1 MMKLFTKFFLLAVVV
16 LSSQFAN
23 TQISLVD
30 SKIPDSLRLSV
41 LGEGKKITSGKVFT
55 VLWKSNNHLVDFVHK
70 ANTDKDRGAIYG
82 IVLNTNIKDT
92 IDLIIEKEEKK
103 NLTIK
108 ILGNSI
114 ELKNGK
120 GLSLNFSS
128 LNGLNETIIIQP
140 SILGVDQKIDMAF
153 GNATGPFV
161 GLIFA
166 QIPFGTVEENLTIDV
181 TGPSE
186 KGLYT
191 LKEHDDSVYVSNVM
205 VLKRVASSL
214 ESSNSKVV
222 INGGAFKMAKADI
235 PASGIISVKG
245 FATHSNIFWVLIVLV
260 VGALFFTLY
269 FGFVNF
275 RRFGTAINIVR
286 GKYDDLEEGGK
297 VDSSD
302 TFPGSEKDEIE
313 DNPNTARIEGD
324 HGEGEVSHFQ
334 ALTAALSA
342 TVGLGNIA
350 GVAIALSIGGPGA
363 TFWMIVAGLLGMSSK
378 FVECTLGV
386 MYREIDE
393 NGTVYGGPMY
403 YLSKGFKQLK
413 AGGFGKILAIVFAI
427 MCIGG
432 SFGGGNM
439 FQSNQAF
446 KMFEMVTGGEGSFIH
461 GNGWIFGLIMAVF
474 VGVVIIGGIKSI
486 AKVTDK
492 IVPFMVG
499 IYVLAALIILGMNVT
514 LVPDAFGQIFD
525 GAFTGAG
532 ITGGIIGVLIQ
543 GFKRAAFSNEA
554 GIGSASIAHA
564 AVKTKH
570 PASEG
575 LVALLEPFID
585 TVLVCTMTALVIVI
599 TNMDGDIMTYGT
611 AISQGVDAT
620 SQAFESQIS
629 WFPYVLAVA
638 VILFAF
644 SSMIS
649 WSYYGFQAWSYL
661 FGKNKSTEY
670 SYKFLFCVFTIIG
683 AAASLG
689 AVIDFSDA
697 MIFAMMVPNMIGLI
711 FLSPK
716 VRAELKRYV
725 SLIKTKK

>member
-1 MMKLFTKFFLLAVVV
+1 MKLTIKYLCFLLITFAFI
-16 LSSQFAN
+16 SAN
-23 TQISLVD
+23 TQVTVNVTEL
-30 SKIPDSLRLSV
+30 PDSLRISKMDGV
-41 LGEGKKITSGKVFT
+41 NNITTGNFYNFY
-55 VLWKSNNHLVDFVHK
+55 WDANNYLVDLVYNRK
-70 ANTDKDRGAIYG
+70 REDNKGAIYG
-82 IVLNTNIKDT
+82 LVLNTNVKDT
-92 IDLIIEKEEKK
+92 LEFNLKSKGNQLTELSFLNKKIDLKEGKTYALYFADT
-103 NLTIK
+103 NAYRDTVYVHADL
-108 ILGNSI
+108 LGMD
-114 ELKNGK
+114 K
-120 GLSLNFSS
+120 
-128 LNGLNETIIIQP
+128 
-140 SILGVDQKIDMAF
+140 KIDMAF
-153 GNATGPFV
+153 GKGTGGFV

-166 QIPFGTVEENLTIDV
+166 QIPFGSVEEELQIDV
-181 TGPSE
+181 TKPGSF
-186 KGLYT
+186 YT
-191 LKEHDDSVYVSNVM
+191 LKEKNDSAYISGVT
-205 VLKRVASSL
+205 VLKRNATMLSSANDKL
-214 ESSNSKVV
+214 V
-222 INGGAFKMAKADI
+222 INGDEFVIAKSDI
-235 PASGIISVKG
+235 PANGLVSITAS
-245 FATHSNIFWVLIVLV
+245 APHSNVFWVLIVLLL
-260 VGALFFTLY
+260 GALFFTIY
-269 FGFVNF
+269 FGFINF
-275 RRFGTAINIVR
+275 RGFKTSINIVR
-286 GKYDDLEEGGK
+286 GKYDNLEDGGY
-297 VDSSD
+297 VESSD
-302 TFPGSEKDEIE
+302 TFPGSDKDEIE
-313 DNPNTARIEGD
+313 DNPDTIRVEGD

-386 MYREIDE
+386 KYREIDE

-403 YLSKGFKQLK
+403 YLSKGLKEIK
-413 AGGFGKILAIVFAI
+413 AGGLGKVLAVLFAI

-446 KMFEMVTGGEGSFIH
+446 QMFESVTGGEESFIH
-461 GNGWIFGLIMAVF
+461 GNGWIFGLIMSVL
-474 VGVVIIGGIKSI
+474 VGIVIIGGIKKI

-499 IYVLAALIILGMNVT
+499 VYVLAALIILGMNVT
-514 LVPDAFGQIFD
+514 LIPDAFGEIFG

-532 ITGGIIGVLIQ
+532 ITGGVIGVLIQ

-570 PASEG
+570 AASEG

-599 TNMDGDIMTYGT
+599 TNMGGDVMTYGT
-611 AISQGVDAT
+611 EIKAGVEAT
-620 SQAFESQIS
+620 SDAFASQIS
-629 WFPYVLAVA
+629 WFPYVLAIA

-661 FGKNKSTEY
+661 FGKNKMTEY
-670 SYKFLFCVFTIIG
+670 SYKFIFCLFTIIG

-689 AVIDFSDA
+689 SVIDFSDA
-697 MIFAMMVPNMIGLI
+697 MIFAMLVPNMIGLVL
-711 FLSPK
+711 LSPIVK
-716 VRAELKRYV
+716 KELQKYMKLIRA
-725 SLIKTKK
+725 KK